1 MTRKSYLDQS
11 EAEQDEREVGVA
23 AKPEAPPTLDLSA
36 VAPTP
41 VKRPDRLQEAVEEG
55 HRRGFG
61 SPAPAVARMTG
72 QTRRAKAPPVGRSP
86 KRLIVSHTE
95 EPAAGVPGQITLTG
109 DAKVFYDFARR
120 AHYERRPRGELLTD
134 MLRLYE
140 EKHGPLPDDF

>member
-11 EAEQDEREVGVA
+11 EAEQDERDAPLAKA
-23 AKPEAPPTLDLSA
+23 AAPAELDLSS

-41 VKRPDRLQEAVEEG
+41 IKRPEALREAVEEG

-61 SPAPAVARMTG
+61 SPASAVARMTG
-72 QTRRAKAPPVGRSP
+72 QTRRAKPPVGQSP

-95 EPAAGVPGQITLTG
+95 EPAAGLPGQITLTG